1 MPKILRLY
9 AYLAEEGPD
18 DEGVV
23 AMKVGDTWVPMMG
36 ADMKRMESLRDI
48 AQGISTA
55 TGKKIILAKFQ
66 ARTDYEVIR
75 PLIS

>member
-23 AMKVGDTWVPMMG
+23 SMKVGDTWVPMRG
-36 ADMKRMESLRDI
+36 ADMKRMEALRDI

-55 TGKKIILAKFQ
+55 TGKKIILTKFQ
-66 ARTDYEVIR
+66 ARTDHEVIR
-75 PLIS
+75 P